1 MAQRQFNIVHMV
13 PQAPSRAAMHGLY
26 GYREVIETLAWG
38 LKDIGHEVMVSE
50 NRFYSTRINVIVGAQ
65 MLAADAL
72 QALPKETIIYNFEQ
86 LVGLDPRE
94 LKDSLKTVAKQF
106 RVWDYSERNLPMWQT
121 LGSIHPAVHV
131 PVGWAPILS
140 RIEKL
145 PAADQDIDALIYG
158 LPGPLRL
165 QVFSDLCYQG
175 ARCVFVCGMYG
186 AARDR
191 LIARAKL
198 VLNINLYDQS
208 RIFEIVRVSYLLA
221 NAKAVVADIRD
232 GTFVEPDIQPAVAF
246 CQPAALTAT
255 CTRLLDDPRARMEL
269 ENRGREAMERR
280 HISPILARALKESGL
295 S

>member
-1 MAQRQFNIVHMV
+1 MAQRQFNVVHMV
-13 PQAPSRAAMHGLY
+13 PQVPSRTAMHGLY

-38 LKDIGHEVMVSE
+38 LKDIGHDAIVSE
-50 NRFYSTRINVIVGAQ
+50 NRFYSTRINIIVGAQ

-94 LKDSLKTVAKQF
+94 LKDSLKSVAKQF
-106 RVWDYSERNLPMWQT
+106 RIWDYSERNLPMWQT
-121 LGSIHPAVHV
+121 LGAIHAPVQV
-131 PVGWAPILS
+131 PVGWAPVLS

-145 PAADQDIDALIYG
+145 SQADQDIDALIYG

-165 QVFSDLCYQG
+165 QVLSDLCYQG
-175 ARCVFVCGMYG
+175 ARCLFVCGMYG
-186 AARDR
+186 EARDR
-191 LIARAKL
+191 LIARSRL

-208 RIFEIVRVSYLLA
+208 RIFEIVRVSYLLS
-221 NAKAVVADIRD
+221 NAKAVVADIRE

-246 CQPAALTAT
+246 CKPAALAAT
-255 CTRLLDDPRARMEL
+255 CMKLLDDPRAREAL
-269 ENRGREAMERR
+269 ESRGRDIMERR
-280 HISPILARALKESGL
+280 HISPILARALEQSGL